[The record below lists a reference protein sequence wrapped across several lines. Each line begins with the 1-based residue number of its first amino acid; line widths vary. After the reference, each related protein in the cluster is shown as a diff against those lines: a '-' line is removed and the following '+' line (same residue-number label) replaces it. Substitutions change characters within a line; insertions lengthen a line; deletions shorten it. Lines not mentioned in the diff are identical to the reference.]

1 MVAILFSYFNY
12 LHLRSAF
19 VRRRRKEEE
28 TMKGRE
34 VYFLT
39 GYCDLALPESWW
51 EFVLFPL
58 YVLPILGWMFLTYR
72 LRFGRPKH
80 G

>member
-1 MVAILFSYFNY
+1 
-12 LHLRSAF
+12 
-19 VRRRRKEEE
+19 
-28 TMKGRE
+28 MKGRE

-39 GYCDLALPESWW
+39 GHCDLALPESWW
-51 EFVLFPL
+51 EFVLFPI